1 MHACECV
8 RCVRPAISLLSLA
21 CAALQVPAICYVCK
35 CLYAC
40 VHVCMCVCVLVP
52 TCACVRLWCVFL
64 QCQTLTH
71 FCVLHCTPSTV
82 GVALV
87 NWRFSQQ
94 MWAYFYRHPTMQT
107 RQIVCVRVCVFVCV
121 CVFASWVYFHRHF
134 TMQTRLKLCVLRC
147 RCQLLYSGRSVYGQ
161 QDRQRVHFCGA

>member
-1 MHACECV
+1 M
-8 RCVRPAISLLSLA
+8 RPAISLLSLA

-107 RQIVCVRVCVFVCV
+107 RQIVCVRVCVMGILPPPFHDANETEVVCV
-121 CVFASWVYFHRHF
+121 ALQVPAPLQWTQRLWPAG
-134 TMQTRLKLCVLRC
+134 QTTRTLLWSLGCGPQCLC
-147 RCQLLYSGRSVYGQ
+147 
-161 QDRQRVHFCGA
+161 A